1 MEALLHF
8 AGNFWWLIFP
18 LGGVIGGGVR
28 AVAAAN
34 ERRAQR
40 RLERYRIKQQTKVA
54 LAEASGR
61 ARNNE
66 AAYKREMTKV
76 LERHDRTD
84 TRWMDYEIDIA
95 KLLDFPLM
103 TDMRDPLTIGFPQGQ
118 AAARTCCGPRTVDD
132 IVGDRDAQ
140 LEYRDAVHEY
150 VTAFDVAEAEAIRR
164 RRSDFSEE
172 ANSGWNAPS
181 TCCGWRPTTGRPRRS
196 ARARTRGRA
205 RNSTASS
212 CCRRRR
218 GPASSAR
225 SPARSR
231 RSSRSGDRQC
241 GEHRRTREYRPGAA
255 AAGCDGSTG
264 PRRPRQP
271 SRGRPSRTPMP
282 LGRSRQ
288 ASTSASQRG

>member
-1 MEALLHF
+1 VEALLHF

-66 AAYKREMTKV
+66 AAYRREMTKV

-84 TRWMDYEIDIA
+84 ARWLDYEIDIA
-95 KLLDFPLM
+95 KLLDFPMM
-103 TDMRDPLTIGFPQGQ
+103 TDMRDPLTISFHR
-118 AAARTCCGPRTVDD
+118 ARSRADLLRPETVDD

-150 VTAFDVAEAEAIRR
+150 VAAFDIAEAEAIRR
-164 RRSDFSEE
+164 RRSDFSAE
-172 ANSGWNAPS
+172 AQERLERAQHLLRLASDGGATPHERQNAY
-181 TCCGWRPTTGRPRRS
+181 
-196 ARARTRGRA
+196 ARAKRELDGLIVLPATTR
-205 RNSTASS
+205 ASIE
-212 CCRRRR
+212 RKI
-218 GPASSAR
+218 A
-225 SPARSR
+225 
-231 RSSRSGDRQC
+231 
-241 GEHRRTREYRPGAA
+241 GEIEA
-255 AAGCDGSTG
+255 
-264 PRRPRQP
+264 
-271 SRGRPSRTPMP
+271 
-282 LGRSRQ
+282 
-288 ASTSASQRG
+288 

>member
-84 TRWMDYEIDIA
+84 TRWLDYEVDIA

-103 TDMRDPLTIGFPQGQ
+103 TDMRDPLTIGFHK
-118 AAARTCCGPRTVDD
+118 ARSHADWLRPDNVDD
-132 IVGDRDAQ
+132 ILGDRDVQ
-140 LEYRDAVHEY
+140 LEYRDAVGEY
-150 VTAFDVAEAEAIRR
+150 VAAFDVAESEAIRR
-164 RRSDFSEE
+164 RRSDFSAE
-172 ANSGWNAPS
+172 AQERLSRAQHLLRLATNDGATPQERQSAY
-181 TCCGWRPTTGRPRRS
+181 
-196 ARARTRGRA
+196 ARARKELDGLIVLPAVTR
-205 RNSTASS
+205 ASIE
-212 CCRRRR
+212 RKI
-218 GPASSAR
+218 A
-225 SPARSR
+225 
-231 RSSRSGDRQC
+231 
-241 GEHRRTREYRPGAA
+241 GEIEA
-255 AAGCDGSTG
+255 
-264 PRRPRQP
+264 
-271 SRGRPSRTPMP
+271 
-282 LGRSRQ
+282 
-288 ASTSASQRG
+288 